1 MCVYVRERIVCMCM
15 CVCERERGVVI
26 AALDIEKHPMISFT
40 SAADQFFIGLQGKY
54 HREQLKHGRGMNHD
68 ILMVFTSQID
78 TV

>member
-1 MCVYVRERIVCMCM
+1 M
-15 CVCERERGVVI
+15 VI
-26 AALDIEKHPMISFT
+26 AVLDIEKHPMISFT